1 VFSEE
6 EPQPG
11 PSSAPST
18 PPERARA
25 GAPVDPGRVLR
36 ALGRGRRTLLATTLL
51 SGLGGVVIAKTLV
64 PREYTATAVLQWEA
78 PDVPAS
84 ERDGRAL
91 ATLVN
96 NVKLPTNLEKVRAR
110 LALNVTVDGLGKR
123 VEVNPLK
130 ESNVVSVSARA
141 PGSEEAARLAD
152 TVVRVFLDHVREV
165 DGERRREE
173 VARLQASVAQ
183 GHEEVAAVRAVYDA
197 FRRENGIAD
206 LPAETQVAIEQAARL
221 QAQADAARAES
232 EAELARIEKLRGA
245 AREQEAR
252 TLLSETDALPA
263 TRKLGEARAELSSLR
278 SQLAADHPRVQALE
292 AQVAAL
298 EKPATAEP
306 PAPVARVV
314 GRNPLW
320 DAVQQSLT
328 QSGAQREAAITR
340 REAFAELAGAA
351 QARIDRLSQI
361 ETQASKRLARV
372 RVAEAHLAELQAR
385 FARAADAAR
394 APSSGFRVLAAPEAP
409 PSPSKSRRL
418 LVAALAPL
426 VGLVLAALVS
436 IGRALR
442 GLRAHTAAEV
452 SYWAGAPVVASSAWP
467 VEAEALDDLVADLVE
482 QRREAGGSLLLVGLS
497 ERETRFAEALARRLA
512 RAPGPGPAAR
522 TPGDGRAR
530 KKRARAASGE
540 LPPAKAPA
548 IDVAPAGIPV
558 AALRRSARGADRVLV
573 VMESGHA
580 SGLALSNLATH
591 LGRADGIGL
600 VLIGLP
606 PELGATADRA
616 GAVDRFWGA
625 AGTRRV
631 QA

>member
-328 QSGAQREAAITR
+328 QSGAQRGLRGAGRRGAGPDRPALADRDPGLQAAR
-340 REAFAELAGAA
+340 AGAGGRGAPRGAAGPLRPGRGRGAGAVERLPRPGRARGASLAEQVPPAPGGRAGAA
-351 QARIDRLSQI
+351 
-361 ETQASKRLARV
+361 
-372 RVAEAHLAELQAR
+372 
-385 FARAADAAR
+385 
-394 APSSGFRVLAAPEAP
+394 
-409 PSPSKSRRL
+409 
-418 LVAALAPL
+418 
-426 VGLVLAALVS
+426 
-436 IGRALR
+436 GRA
-442 GLRAHTAAEV
+442 G
-452 SYWAGAPVVASSAWP
+452 
-467 VEAEALDDLVADLVE
+467 
-482 QRREAGGSLLLVGLS
+482 
-497 ERETRFAEALARRLA
+497 ARRA
-512 RAPGPGPAAR
+512 GEH
-522 TPGDGRAR
+522 
-530 KKRARAASGE
+530 RARAAR
-540 LPPAKAPA
+540 PPRAHGRGGVVLGGRAGGRLLR
-548 IDVAPAGIPV
+548 VAG
-558 AALRRSARGADRVLV
+558 RGRGAR
-573 VMESGHA
+573 
-580 SGLALSNLATH
+580 
-591 LGRADGIGL
+591 
-600 VLIGLP
+600 
-606 PELGATADRA
+606 
-616 GAVDRFWGA
+616 
-625 AGTRRV
+625 
-631 QA
+631 